1 MTEKLKGIIKISNK
15 DYKQRQQKYDLWL
28 FGHKPIQPA
37 TPPNN
42 TPNNTNLSGY
52 ESLPPFP

>member
-1 MTEKLKGIIKISNK
+1 MTEKLKGIIKILNK

-37 TPPNN
+37 TPPH
-42 TPNNTNLSGY
+42 NTNLSGY